1 MIRIQ
6 QIIAT
11 IIILGS
17 AAAIIAGSDRY
28 FPFSNYPMYSKL
40 FITPGVY
47 TSRGVLGIGAD
58 GSETRLDVA
67 NLLSPFWNASFREA
81 LLVHRSESEIRSK
94 LLATLDWYN
103 RQAEKNTAE
112 RLIALRL
119 YRYEIP
125 WNELT
130 EATLNQRS
138 LEKVFQDHATVLI
151 EVKP

>member
-1 MIRIQ
+1 
-6 QIIAT
+6 
-11 IIILGS
+11 
-17 AAAIIAGSDRY
+17 
-28 FPFSNYPMYSKL
+28 
-40 FITPGVY
+40 
-47 TSRGVLGIGAD
+47 
-58 GSETRLDVA
+58 
-67 NLLSPFWNASFREA
+67 
-81 LLVHRSESEIRSK
+81 
-94 LLATLDWYN
+94 LDWYN